1 MEKEEQIKNHKHF
14 IEITAFL
21 CGILHDFNAETFK
34 TKLEGVKTPKG
45 VIGDY
50 EITIKKLS

>member
-21 CGILHDFNAETFK
+21 CSICNDYNADTFK
-34 TKLEGVKTPKG
+34 TTLENIKTPKG
-45 VIGDY
+45 IIGNY
-50 EITIKKLS
+50 EITIKKL